1 MASTIKLT
9 LPTQISA
16 LRQME
21 EAVEAFGAQEDW
33 PPRLA
38 FQMQLVLEEL
48 ASNVIRH
55 GFGEEGHEFEISVSS
70 DPDAVTVEVVDAAAP
85 YNPITE
91 TPEPDLDAELEDR
104 QIGGLGVFLVRDVAD
119 EMSYRREDGK
129 NRLVIVK
136 RRD

>member
-9 LPTQISA
+9 LPTRISA
-16 LRQME
+16 LQQME
-21 EAVEAFGAQEDW
+21 EAVEAFGEQEGW

-70 DPDAVTVEVVDAAAP
+70 EPETVTIEVVDAAPA
-85 YNPITE
+85 YNPITD
-91 TPEPDLDAELEDR
+91 TPEPDLDATLEDR